1 MSHNAEEKATIHD
14 FVQKN
19 RKKDKKAKSKN
30 LVPKNIK

>member
-14 FVQKN
+14 FVQKQN
-19 RKKDKKAKSKN
+19 KNQNAENKN